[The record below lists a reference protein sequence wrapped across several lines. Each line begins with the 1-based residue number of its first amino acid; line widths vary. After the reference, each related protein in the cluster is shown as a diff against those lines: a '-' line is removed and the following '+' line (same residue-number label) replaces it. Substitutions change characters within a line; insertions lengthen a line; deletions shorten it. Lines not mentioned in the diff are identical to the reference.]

1 MAVWLQI
8 IGKRKLESL
17 EKEKEKIINI
27 INDIELDLSFL
38 PQSKYNPEN
47 WSIKKTEENEYFDYM
62 FEPKIISNSIRIIFN
77 NSDFLE
83 FSGPFEFFSDWFLL
97 GDKYPKEIAE
107 GWRKIFGEISK
118 NYGITE
124 LFYFSEWFFA
134 TELIHSNEDEEN
146 ATELFERFENH
157 KEYQKSSLENMNHNE
172 YYKEILT

>member
-27 INDIELDLSFL
+27 INDIQLDLSFL
-38 PQSKYNPEN
+38 SQPKYNPEN
-47 WSIKKTEENEYFDYM
+47 WSIKKTKEHEYFEYM
-62 FEPKIISNSIRIIFN
+62 FEPKNISNSIRIIFN

-97 GDKYPKEIAE
+97 GDKYPKEVAE

-146 ATELFERFENH
+146 ATELFEMFENH
-157 KEYQKSSLENMNHNE
+157 KEYQKSSLDNMNHYE
-172 YYKEILT
+172 YYKELLT

>member
-17 EKEKEKIINI
+17 EKEKEKIIKI
-27 INDIELDLSFL
+27 INTINLDSAFLS
-38 PQSKYNPEN
+38 QSKYNPEN
-47 WSIKKTEENEYFDYM
+47 WNVRKTEENEYFEYN
-62 FEPKIISNSIRIIFN
+62 FVPKIISNSIRIIFN

-83 FSGPFEFFSDWFLL
+83 FSGPFDFFSGWYLL

-107 GWRKIFGEISK
+107 GWQKIFGEISK

-134 TELIHSNEDEEN
+134 TELIHGNEDEEN
-146 ATELFERFENH
+146 ATELFERFEKCKDN
-157 KEYQKSSLENMNHNE
+157 QKVSLNNMKHNE
-172 YYKEILT
+172 YYEEILK